1 MQPVITAFA
10 DSPDRGRGFARD
22 MRVRWALAEVGQ
34 AYDVRLLSFAEMKEA
49 VHRTVRP
56 FGQIPTFEADG
67 AALFETGAII
77 LHIAERHAG
86 LLPADSSARARVISW
101 MFAAVGTV
109 EPVIVER
116 EAAGHAE
123 RDSPWYAQRLPII
136 DNRIRNRLADL
147 STALGEADWLVG
159 DFSAADVL
167 MIDALRRLHGSDLL
181 SEFPGLARYV
191 SRGEERPAF
200 RAAFDAQWAV
210 YQAKL
215 AREARPG

>member
-22 MRVRWALAEVGQ
+22 LRVRWALAEVGQ

-49 VHRTVRP
+49 AHRAIHP

-86 LLPADSSARARVISW
+86 LLPADSSARARVVSW

-109 EPVIVER
+109 EPAVVER
-116 EAAGHAE
+116 EMAGHAE
-123 RDSPWYAQRLPII
+123 RDCAWYGDRLTIM
-136 DNRIRNRLADL
+136 DDRIRRKLNDL
-147 STALGEADWLVG
+147 SAALGLSDWLVD

-167 MIDALRRLHGSDLL
+167 MIDALRRLHDSDLL
-181 SEFPGLARYV
+181 SEFPSLVSYV
-191 SRGEERPAF
+191 ARGEERPAF
-200 RAAFDAQWAV
+200 RAAFDAQLAV

-215 AREARPG
+215 AAEAGPD